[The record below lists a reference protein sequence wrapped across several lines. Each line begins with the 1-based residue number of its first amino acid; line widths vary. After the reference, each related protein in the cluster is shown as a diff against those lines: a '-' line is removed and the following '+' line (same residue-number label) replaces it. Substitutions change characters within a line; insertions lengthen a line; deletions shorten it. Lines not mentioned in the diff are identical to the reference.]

1 MILSEYLNIIN
12 FRLKNIFEEIF
23 PYKLYAAVKHLL
35 INEGKRLRA
44 LLTLLT
50 YNYFREDIERCINL
64 ALSIELIHT
73 ASLIHDDII
82 DKGEYRRN
90 VPTVNKIYGEDFAII
105 AGDLIF
111 AKAFQLA
118 GSYENRR
125 IIDNIYKM
133 CKELAEGQSIELL
146 KSGNLNISEEVY
158 LEIVK
163 RKTASMFKYALKLA
177 SILAGARN
185 SEIYIFERIGK
196 FLGIAYQ
203 IIDDILDVSG
213 KFIGKDSMK
222 DLRFLRPNIVLIYTY
237 SKLNE
242 DEKKRFMKELR
253 NGNFSKIL
261 HYIKKYNS
269 MEYAKERAEKFIL
282 YSLKY
287 IKLLKKEP
295 MRKKFEDI
303 ARFIITREY

>member
-23 PYKLYAAVKHLL
+23 PYKFYSAVKHLL

-50 YNYFREDIERCINL
+50 YNYFREDLERCINL

-73 ASLIHDDII
+73 ASLIHDDVI
-82 DKGEYRRN
+82 DRGEYRRN
-90 VPTVNKIYGEDFAII
+90 VPTVNKLYGENLAII

-118 GSYENRR
+118 GSYENKN
-125 IIDNIYKM
+125 IIDNIYRM

-158 LEIVK
+158 LEIVS
-163 RKTASMFKYALKLA
+163 RKTASIFKYALKLA
-177 SILAGARN
+177 SILAGAGSR
-185 SEIYIFERIGK
+185 EVYIFERIGK

-203 IIDDILDVSG
+203 IIDDILDISG
-213 KFIGKDSMK
+213 RIIGKDKLK
-222 DLRFLRPNIVLIYTY
+222 DLKFLRPNIILIHTY
-237 SKLNE
+237 SKLKE
-242 DEKKRFMKELR
+242 DERKRFIEYIR
-253 NGNFSKIL
+253 RGDFEKIIQIINR
-261 HYIKKYNS
+261 YGSIN
-269 MEYAKERAEKFIL
+269 YAKRRANDFIKR
-282 YSLKY
+282 SLKY
-287 IKLLKKEP
+287 IKMLEKNSKREKLE
-295 MRKKFEDI
+295 EV
-303 ARFIITREY
+303 ARFIISREY